1 MDARQYLESLTIYF
15 DMDNKQEI
23 FPLVDEEGMVIGSAT
38 RGECQGIIGTGTT
51 DPLNT
56 TEVSRK

>member
-1 MDARQYLESLTIYF
+1 
-15 DMDNKQEI
+15 MDNKQEI